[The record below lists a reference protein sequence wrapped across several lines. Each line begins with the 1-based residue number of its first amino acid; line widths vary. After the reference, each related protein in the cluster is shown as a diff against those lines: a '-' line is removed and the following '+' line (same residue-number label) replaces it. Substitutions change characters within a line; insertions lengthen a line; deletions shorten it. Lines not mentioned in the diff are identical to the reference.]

1 MTSDRTIGAVVLG
14 GSVLGMILYA
24 VFLWYWAIET
34 LVVTAFLGVALLLG
48 ILAWIGYT
56 MFTTPPPEPMTDVP
70 EVPET
75 KPEEKKP

>member
-14 GSVLGMILYA
+14 GSVLGILLYA
-24 VFLWYWAIET
+24 AFLWYWAIET
-34 LVVTAFLGVALLLG
+34 LIVTAFLGIALLLG

-56 MFTTPPPEPMTDVP
+56 MFITPPPEPMIDVP
-70 EVPET
+70 AAPDT